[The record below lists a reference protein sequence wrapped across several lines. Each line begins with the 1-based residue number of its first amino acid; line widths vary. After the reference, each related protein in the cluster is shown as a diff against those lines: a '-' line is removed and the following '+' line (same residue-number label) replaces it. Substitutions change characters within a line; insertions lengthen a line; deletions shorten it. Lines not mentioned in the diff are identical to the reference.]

1 MSKVDLVKL
10 EELFCHHASKTKET
24 KQKHAALNLAAIE
37 FARTLA
43 ITVSNPAELTICLR
57 RLQEVRM
64 LANAAIAQ
72 EGRGL
77 SYSSIFIQ

>member
-10 EELFCHHASKTKET
+10 EELFCHHVPKTKET
-24 KQKHAALNLAAIE
+24 KQKHADLTLGVIE

-43 ITVSNPAELTICLR
+43 TTVSNPAELTICLR

-77 SYSSIFIQ
+77 SYRGIFIQ